1 MSVSR
6 PFQSTHH
13 FVSPPIVGYVATP
26 DAEEDPSISR
36 GVLAPEFKG
45 RVKLLLQRIV
55 EDNQPHLVLRNRIVH
70 DELYPRWMKYASFRE
85 NKLKAQVALLH
96 ASDERA
102 FSTRPEGYCELAQHD
117 RKFRKIEIL
126 ECRLVPAIAR
136 CINWSEGN
144 TETCVDLAVLTL
156 DTLDGVH
163 FAQLY
168 RSLCTFSAHALGRFY
183 QRAFSNSDEAAIDSD
198 VVGSAGGE
206 GAAGERRIVVR
217 LRVRGW
223 WRLARLCRC
232 AARHEAPQQLQG
244 DVGQVVLLVTEP
256 GRLSLQHRNA
266 DTKTARGFPG
276 PFAYAAS

>member
-183 QRAFSNSDEAAIDSD
+183 QRAFSNSDEAAIDSMWS
-198 VVGSAGGE
+198 VLPAVKELLANGALSFACEFAAGGAWR
-206 GAAGERRIVVR
+206 GYVGVR
-217 LRVRGW
+217 QGTKLRSNYRAMS
-223 WRLARLCRC
+223 ARSFYSS
-232 AARHEAPQQLQG
+232 PNQ
-244 DVGQVVLLVTEP
+244 D
-256 GRLSLQHRNA
+256 
-266 DTKTARGFPG
+266 D
-276 PFAYAAS
+276 